1 MLAVMLSPVFA
12 QTPPASPYLKEE
24 VRHLI
29 GIQNRMRMSLE
40 ELPNYTCRM
49 EIRRAH
55 LGVKARDEIAKQIE
69 KLRAQELARTLTAP
83 QGETVE
89 LSNIDVPLD
98 AADSVALEVAIIGR
112 KELYA
117 FPDSSRFEDRS
128 LASMIGHGT
137 VATGSFAGHARNIF
151 ANGAALTKYVGEE
164 LLDGEPVRRY
174 DYVVELFRSG
184 YSVSNQG
191 QSATVPYFG
200 SFWAAADN
208 DELRRLTVR
217 ADEIPV
223 HVGVDEFATQI
234 DYQTLQLNSQP
245 FIVPQR
251 SRLTM
256 LLSTG
261 AESVNETEYPDCR
274 SFSGSSTL
282 SFDESTSQFYV
293 EKAEAILE
301 VDIPA
306 GLRLPVRLTSVI
318 DSETARVG
326 TLVEAELTSDVRI
339 SEDSVAPQGAT
350 LSGRI
355 RQFEFY
361 KGGDAHYV
369 VGVEFQELV
378 FDGGRKRADVS
389 LALEQIA
396 NRMGVQLVPQGPV
409 TNTKVSKGI
418 GNLPTVTRTTIET
431 YKGRRLP
438 GVGIFYVQG
447 RQFQLK
453 PGLQMVWR
461 SVEAATSAEE
471 R

>member
-1 MLAVMLSPVFA
+1 
-12 QTPPASPYLKEE
+12 
-24 VRHLI
+24 
-29 GIQNRMRMSLE
+29 
-40 ELPNYTCRM
+40 
-49 EIRRAH
+49 
-55 LGVKARDEIAKQIE
+55 
-69 KLRAQELARTLTAP
+69 
-83 QGETVE
+83 
-89 LSNIDVPLD
+89 
-98 AADSVALEVAIIGR
+98 
-112 KELYA
+112 
-117 FPDSSRFEDRS
+117 
-128 LASMIGHGT
+128 
-137 VATGSFAGHARNIF
+137 
-151 ANGAALTKYVGEE
+151 
-164 LLDGEPVRRY
+164 
-174 DYVVELFRSG
+174 
-184 YSVSNQG
+184 
-191 QSATVPYFG
+191 
-200 SFWAAADN
+200 
-208 DELRRLTVR
+208 
-217 ADEIPV
+217 
-223 HVGVDEFATQI
+223 
-234 DYQTLQLNSQP
+234 
-245 FIVPQR
+245 
-251 SRLTM
+251 M